1 MAIQRSRT
9 LARSDIKAHARCRW
23 PGSSARLCGA
33 TEQLEPLWTGV
44 DRHPDRSSS
53 SDGDEALVDARAV
66 EAGAPDRAVAPVGPV
81 DVPGVDRQRVRHVSA
96 GDETLVDGRA
106 GEFSAPYRAAAG
118 SPVDVAGGDRH
129 HARAD
134 AGDEALVDARAVE
147 VGAPDRTAV
156 GVGPVD
162 VRARVRAG
170 RATARSEEHTSE
182 LQSLR

>member
-81 DVPGVDRQRVRHVSA
+81 DVPGVDRQRVRHVGT
-96 GDETLVDGRA
+96 GDEPLVDAGAVEIRA
-106 GEFSAPYRAAAG
+106 PDRAAVLVG
-118 SPVDVAGGDRH
+118 PVDVPGVDREPG
-129 HARAD
+129 RD
-134 AGDEALVDARAVE
+134 VSAGDEALVDAAAVE
-147 VGAPDRTAV
+147 IRAPDRV
-156 GVGPVD
+156 EL
-162 VRARVRAG
+162 G
-170 RATARSEEHTSE
+170 RASC
-182 LQSLR
+182 